1 MRSSDETASFGLPRK
16 ELDADKPARREY
28 SSEDMSWAIKLVL
41 QGHDVAFIARTLS
54 KKPSGRRGWNSLK
67 YGRLYE
73 ERGAT
78 RADEYARR
86 TARNAVEFVKQLPTI
101 RDPQAAI
108 VRLLEIETA
117 ARSQPW
123 GGGIGSSARRAF
135 FGALLVGTRLN
146 AVRFGLAWREWAE
159 LVGTDH
165 NRLRYVV
172 KSRLDGR
179 WIQRNPAD
187 RWGRTSRWTLRTP
200 VEDGFHIHVTPGD
213 LNVETLTRVGW
224 KRGDRDLMSPT
235 RLLAHNAFVALGDDA
250 WHVVDVS
257 FAQWRMTTRRT
268 IALATGM
275 DAATLDHTL
284 ALLAQHGFLRQRGP
298 YLVGPRDP
306 SLVLDD
312 LAFHLGTLGALDR
325 LKAQHAADRSE
336 WRAKQLGAGEM

>member
-1 MRSSDETASFGLPRK
+1 M
-16 ELDADKPARREY
+16 
-28 SSEDMSWAIKLVL
+28 
-41 QGHDVAFIARTLS
+41 
-54 KKPSGRRGWNSLK
+54 
-67 YGRLYE
+67 
-73 ERGAT
+73 
-78 RADEYARR
+78 
-86 TARNAVEFVKQLPTI
+86 
-101 RDPQAAI
+101 
-108 VRLLEIETA
+108 
-117 ARSQPW
+117 
-123 GGGIGSSARRAF
+123 
-135 FGALLVGTRLN
+135 
-146 AVRFGLAWREWAE
+146 
-159 LVGTDH
+159 
-165 NRLRYVV
+165 
-172 KSRLDGR
+172 KSRLSGR

-187 RWGRTSRWTLRTP
+187 RWGRTSRWTRRTP
-200 VEDGFHIHVTPGD
+200 VEDGSHIDVTPGD

-312 LAFHLGTLGALDR
+312 LAFHSPAPLERSIDSRRSTRQIGPSGERSNWAPGRLLMWNRTRGRPYDRHMAVRGRRGARDAGQTSQRSPPAQPTGGFGR
-325 LKAQHAADRSE
+325 LRSPWILLKKE
-336 WRAKQLGAGEM
+336 T